1 MQLNHKLK
9 MERLNR
15 RLSRESLANSLN
27 ELLKK
32 DYYTERKIGI
42 IENNEESLK
51 FEVVDEMCFFFN
63 LTIRDLIEKK
73 WPLYNQYDIN
83 EIQEK
88 VTSQCHIH
96 DDIRTHTYSFSQ
108 LINHYNLVN
117 KNDWIPF
124 PKYDFIQ
131 RIYHDY
137 FKRDIIGYPTCE
149 IIVNTF
155 NLHYPDYLYGE
166 RTSEYKDYF
175 NIFLNVKDDS
185 AGMLSITDERDPIN
199 NYDLEK
205 EIEIIEHA
213 IALFLE
219 SRDYEYPYEE
229 LDLECSLEKFPH
241 LFKENKVDLN
251 KLTSETFISK
261 STLEQIGKSNS
272 NIYFSDIKLLCNHL
286 NLHINNFS
294 NYTSEIQDNIDLKSM
309 GEHISNLT
317 DCSDIESFNNTYYLS
332 SQETMFIL
340 PKYCYEGFINQIKD
354 ALKKKTD
361 VNDIHIALKQFIFQ
375 WYKFNKANCFLAKKL
390 NGKIGKDTF
399 YMFTRDE
406 IEAQLDNKLYPKD
419 PVALLGKLTL
429 HRIAAND
436 YRGTKGIEEIIQT
449 YF

>member
-1 MQLNHKLK
+1 
-9 MERLNR
+9 
-15 RLSRESLANSLN
+15 
-27 ELLKK
+27 
-32 DYYTERKIGI
+32 
-42 IENNEESLK
+42 
-51 FEVVDEMCFFFN
+51 
-63 LTIRDLIEKK
+63 
-73 WPLYNQYDIN
+73 
-83 EIQEK
+83 
-88 VTSQCHIH
+88 
-96 DDIRTHTYSFSQ
+96 
-108 LINHYNLVN
+108 
-117 KNDWIPF
+117 
-124 PKYDFIQ
+124 
-131 RIYHDY
+131 
-137 FKRDIIGYPTCE
+137 
-149 IIVNTF
+149 
-155 NLHYPDYLYGE
+155 
-166 RTSEYKDYF
+166 
-175 NIFLNVKDDS
+175 
-185 AGMLSITDERDPIN
+185 MLSITDERDPIN

-229 LDLECSLEKFPH
+229 LDLECSSEKFPH

-340 PKYCYEGFINQIKD
+340 PKYCYEDFINQIKD